1 MAYQKLISIIRALD
15 MELDTNNTEK
25 AYPIGWSDWALFAI
39 FENTALSCRSCLF
52 EILEFGVLK
61 QFGTTGRVPNFFLQK
76 SLHPNFNLVRTTVRC
91 IW

>member
-39 FENTALSCRSCLF
+39 FENTALSCRSCIYFF
-52 EILEFGVLK
+52 ESNTK
-61 QFGTTGRVPNFFLQK
+61 KSANFK
-76 SLHPNFNLVRTTVRC
+76 VTVNVFRGLAPS
-91 IW
+91 